1 MVFTWFT
8 HKLICVFVFFNVYLF
23 FTVMLSI
30 CKGKQLKLKRDST
43 FHLLPTKS
51 ILIFK
56 LSTTQ
61 LLIYKLN
68 YWVTWSLKKNCFMN
82 EPNTFPIFLWNLI
95 KAIWNGW
102 NVICI
107 SWWSLQRAVIFSY
120 GCLHSF
126 HKTHKLGL
134 WLEMQRVQLV
144 LHLIFSFFLYYDVE
158 PEPQSTG
165 NFFLWALLLFLF
177 QLLTPEEL
185 KTFKI

>member
-1 MVFTWFT
+1 MF
-8 HKLICVFVFFNVYLF
+8 LSFNVYLF
-23 FTVMLSI
+23 FTVMLPS
-30 CKGKQLKLKRDST
+30 CLMTAAKGNNYNSSRDST

-56 LSTTQ
+56 MSTTQ

-68 YWVTWSLKKNCFMN
+68 YWVTWSLKKIVSWMN
-82 EPNTFPIFLWNLI
+82 QILSPFSYNFPLKPN

-134 WLEMQRVQLV
+134 WLEMQRLQLV
-144 LHLIFSFFLYYDVE
+144 LHLIFS
-158 PEPQSTG
+158 
-165 NFFLWALLLFLF
+165 
-177 QLLTPEEL
+177 
-185 KTFKI
+185 

>member
-1 MVFTWFT
+1 MF
-8 HKLICVFVFFNVYLF
+8 LSFNVYLF
-23 FTVMLSI
+23 FSVMLPS
-30 CKGKQLKLKRDST
+30 CLKTAAKGNNYNSSRDST

-68 YWVTWSLKKNCFMN
+68 YWVTWTLKKNCFMN

-134 WLEMQRVQLV
+134 WLEMQRLQLV
-144 LHLIFSFFLYYDVE
+144 LHLIFS
-158 PEPQSTG
+158 
-165 NFFLWALLLFLF
+165 
-177 QLLTPEEL
+177 
-185 KTFKI
+185 